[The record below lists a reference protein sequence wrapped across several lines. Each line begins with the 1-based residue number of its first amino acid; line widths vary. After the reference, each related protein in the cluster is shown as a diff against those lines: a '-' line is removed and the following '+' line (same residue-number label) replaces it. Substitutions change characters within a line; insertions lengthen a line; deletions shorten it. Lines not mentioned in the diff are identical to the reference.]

1 MNYRLVRQEDWQFV
15 KWYWYIKRY
24 DWNRMGGGISSG
36 RRNDI
41 QQILESRDC
50 TARNY
55 RSED

>member
-41 QQILESRDC
+41 H
-50 TARNY
+50 TANTRVQRLY
-55 RSED
+55 SEEL